1 MEENLSM
8 KIIYKNIE
16 VETEENITIE
26 ELFKEM
32 LEEKENIIASMINNE
47 VKPLNYRLKEKDE
60 VELLDTT
67 TRDGAR
73 VYTRGLLFVMAMAFH
88 ELYPDIQ
95 LTVNYQLSSSMFC
108 EIENAVVTEEMIE
121 NVKKK
126 MQEIIKKDLP
136 IKKVEMKKEEAIT
149 FIQKENTGI
158 GKMQLENKEKEEVS
172 FYFCEEYFN
181 YFYGVMPI
189 STGYIKLFD
198 IMKYQEGFLIRY
210 PSKNK
215 PNEIKPYQEGKK
227 LLATLEEYD
236 DINRILGISTLE
248 QLNEKIRNGQGKDVI
263 LLSEALHEKKIASIS
278 DKIIE
283 NRKKRVILIAGPSS
297 SGKTTFAKRLGIQLR
312 LNGLKPKT
320 ISVDNYFV
328 EREDTPKD
336 EFGNYNFEALE
347 AVDLKL
353 LNEHLVKLLNGEEIE
368 MPTFDFKEGHK
379 YYSGQKMKLEEDE
392 VLVMEGIHCLNDKL
406 TPDIPK
412 EQKFKIYISALTVL
426 NIDYYNR
433 ISTTDTRII
442 RRTVR
447 DNQFRGYDA
456 LKTLSS
462 WYSIS
467 AGEEKNIFP
476 FQEDADVMF
485 NTSLVYEI
493 NALKEYALPLFEQIT
508 PEDEEYSEAKRLY
521 KFLKYF
527 EPIDAEDIP
536 RNSLLQ
542 EFLGNSIFEE

>member
-1 MEENLSM
+1 M
-8 KIIYKNIE
+8 KVVYKNIE
-16 VETEENITIE
+16 VEIENKNVTIIE
-26 ELFKEM
+26 AFKE
-32 LEEKENIIASMINNE
+32 EINEKENVIAGMINNE
-47 VKPLNYRLKEKDE
+47 VKPLNYVLKENDN
-60 VELLDTT
+60 VELLDTS

-73 VYTRGLLFVMAMAFH
+73 IYTRGLLFIMAKAFK
-88 ELYPDIQ
+88 ELYPQIK
-95 LTVNYQLSSSMFC
+95 LTVNFQLSSSMFC
-108 EIENAVVTEEMIE
+108 EVENEIVTSEMIE
-121 NVKKK
+121 NVKAK
-126 MQEIIKKDLP
+126 MEEIIAKNLL
-136 IKKVEMKKEEAIT
+136 IEKKELSKKEASE
-149 FIQKENTGI
+149 FIKKENTQI
-158 GKMQLENKEKEEVS
+158 GEIQLENKDKKEVS
-172 FYFCEEYFN
+172 LYFCEEYYN

-198 IMKYQEGFLIRY
+198 IIKYHDGFLIRY

-227 LLATLEEYD
+227 LLTALKEYD
-236 DINRILGISTLE
+236 DIYSILGIGTLS
-248 QLNEKIRNGQGKDVI
+248 QLNEKIRNGEAKDII
-263 LLSEALHEKKIASIS
+263 LLSEALHEKKIANIA

-283 NRKKRVILIAGPSS
+283 DRNKRVILIAGPSS

-328 EREDTPKD
+328 EREKTPKD

-368 MPTFDFKEGHK
+368 VPTFNFKKGKKEFTGK
-379 YYSGQKMKLEEDE
+379 TMKLEDDE
-392 VLVMEGIHCLNDKL
+392 VLIMEGIHCLNDKL
-406 TPDIPK
+406 TPAIDK
-412 EQKFKIYISALTVL
+412 RQKFKIYISALTVL

-433 ISTTDTRII
+433 ISTTDTRIV

-447 DNQFRGYDA
+447 DSRFRGYDA

-467 AGEEKNIFP
+467 AGEEKYIFP

-485 NTSLVYEI
+485 NTSLIYEI
-493 NALKEYALPLFEQIT
+493 NALKKYALPLFSKIGK
-508 PEDEEYSEAKRLY
+508 EEKEYAEAKRLTE
-521 KFLKYF
+521 FLKYF
-527 EPIDAEDIP
+527 EQIDVEDIP
-536 RNSLLQ
+536 KNSLLR
-542 EFLGNSIFEE
+542 EFIGGGIFKYD

>member
-1 MEENLSM
+1 M
-8 KIIYKNIE
+8 KVVYKNIE
-16 VETEENITIE
+16 LEIENKNVTIIE
-26 ELFKEM
+26 AFKEKIN
-32 LEEKENIIASMINNE
+32 EKENVIAGMINNE
-47 VKPLNYRLKEKDE
+47 VKPLNYVLKENDN
-60 VELLDTT
+60 VELLDTS

-73 VYTRGLLFVMAMAFH
+73 IYTRGLLFIMAKAFK
-88 ELYPDIQ
+88 ELYPQIK
-95 LTVNYQLSSSMFC
+95 LTVNFQLSSSMFC
-108 EIENAVVTEEMIE
+108 EVENEIVTSEMIE
-121 NVKKK
+121 NVKAK
-126 MQEIIKKDLP
+126 MEEIIAKNLL
-136 IKKVEMKKEEAIT
+136 IEKKELSKKEASE
-149 FIQKENTGI
+149 FIKKENTQI
-158 GKMQLENKEKEEVS
+158 GEIQLENKDKKEVS
-172 FYFCEEYFN
+172 LYFCEEYYN

-198 IMKYQEGFLIRY
+198 IIKYHDGFLIRY

-227 LLATLEEYD
+227 LLTALKEYD
-236 DINRILGISTLE
+236 DIYSILGIGTLS
-248 QLNEKIRNGQGKDVI
+248 QLNEKIRNGEAKDII
-263 LLSEALHEKKIASIS
+263 LLSEALHEKKIANIA

-283 NRKKRVILIAGPSS
+283 DRNKRVILIAGPSS

-328 EREDTPKD
+328 EREKTPKD

-368 MPTFDFKEGHK
+368 VPTFNFKKGRKEFTGK
-379 YYSGQKMKLEEDE
+379 TMKLEDDE
-392 VLVMEGIHCLNDKL
+392 VLIMEGIHCLNDQL
-406 TPDIPK
+406 TPAIDK
-412 EQKFKIYISALTVL
+412 RQKFKIYISALTVL

-433 ISTTDTRII
+433 ISTTDTRIV

-447 DNQFRGYDA
+447 DSRFRGYDA

-467 AGEEKNIFP
+467 AGEEKYIFP

-485 NTSLVYEI
+485 NTSLIYEI
-493 NALKEYALPLFEQIT
+493 NALKKYALPLFSKIGK
-508 PEDEEYSEAKRLY
+508 EEKEYAEAKRLTE
-521 KFLKYF
+521 FLKYF
-527 EPIDAEDIP
+527 EQIDVEDIP
-536 RNSLLQ
+536 KNSLLR
-542 EFLGNSIFEE
+542 EFIGGGIFKYD

>member
-1 MEENLSM
+1 M
-8 KIIYKNIE
+8 KVSYKNIE
-16 VETEENITIE
+16 VEIKDENLTVIDA
-26 ELFKEM
+26 FKEAI
-32 LEEKENIIASMINNE
+32 EEKENVIACMVNNE
-47 VKPLNYRLKEKDE
+47 VKPLDYVLKQNDE
-60 VELLDTT
+60 VELLNTSS
-67 TRDGAR
+67 RDGAR
-73 VYTRGLLFVMAMAFH
+73 IYTRGLLFIMGKAFN
-88 ELYPDIQ
+88 ELYPEVK
-95 LTVNYQLSSSMFC
+95 LTVNFQLSSSMFC
-108 EIENAVVTEEMIE
+108 KIEKDTINEEMIK
-121 NVKKK
+121 NIKAK
-126 MQEIIKKDLP
+126 MQEIIDKNLK
-136 IKKVEMKKEEAIT
+136 IKKVEMSKEEAT
-149 FIQKENTGI
+149 EFLKKENTGI
-158 GKMQLENKEKEEVS
+158 GKIQIENKEKETVS
-172 FYFCEEYFN
+172 LYFCEEYYN

-198 IMKYQEGFLIRY
+198 IMKYHDGFLIRY

-236 DINRILGISTLE
+236 DIYRILGIATLS
-248 QLNEKIRNGQGKDVI
+248 QLNEKIRNGEAKDII
-263 LLSEALHEKKIASIS
+263 LLSEALHEKKIANIA

-283 NRKKRVILIAGPSS
+283 DRKKRVILIAGPSS
-297 SGKTTFAKRLGIQLR
+297 SGKTTFAKRLGIQLK

-328 EREDTPKD
+328 EREQTPKD

-368 MPTFDFKEGHK
+368 VPTFDFKKGTK
-379 YYSGQKMKLEEDE
+379 YYTGKTMKLEDDE
-392 VLVMEGIHCLNDKL
+392 VLVMEGIHCLNDEL
-406 TPDIPK
+406 TPAIDK
-412 EQKFKIYISALTVL
+412 NQKFKIYISALTVL

-447 DNQFRGYDA
+447 DSQFRGYDA
-456 LKTLSS
+456 IKTLSS

-476 FQEDADVMF
+476 FQEGADVMF

-493 NALKEYALPLFEQIT
+493 NALKKYALPLFSQIGK
-508 PEDEEYSEAKRLY
+508 EEKEYAEAKRLTE
-521 KFLKYF
+521 FLKYF
-527 EPIDAEDIP
+527 EQIDIEDIP
-536 RNSLLQ
+536 KNSLLR
-542 EFLGNSIFEE
+542 EFIGGGIFDYD

>member
-1 MEENLSM
+1 M
-8 KIIYKNIE
+8 KVVYKNIE
-16 VETEENITIE
+16 VEIENKNVTIIE
-26 ELFKEM
+26 AFKEKIN
-32 LEEKENIIASMINNE
+32 EKENVIAGMINNE
-47 VKPLNYRLKEKDE
+47 VKPLNYVLKENDN
-60 VELLDTT
+60 VELLDTS

-73 VYTRGLLFVMAMAFH
+73 IYTRGLLFIMAKAFK
-88 ELYPDIQ
+88 ELYPQIK
-95 LTVNYQLSSSMFC
+95 LTVNFQLSSSMFC
-108 EIENAVVTEEMIE
+108 EVENEIVTSEMIE
-121 NVKKK
+121 NVKAK
-126 MQEIIKKDLP
+126 MEEIIAKNLL
-136 IKKVEMKKEEAIT
+136 IEKKELSKKEASE
-149 FIQKENTGI
+149 FIKKENTQI
-158 GKMQLENKEKEEVS
+158 GEIQLENKDKKEVS
-172 FYFCEEYFN
+172 LYFCEEYYN

-198 IMKYQEGFLIRY
+198 IIKYHDGFLIRY

-227 LLATLEEYD
+227 LLTALKEYD
-236 DINRILGISTLE
+236 DIYSILGIGTLS
-248 QLNEKIRNGQGKDVI
+248 QLNEKIRNGEAKDII
-263 LLSEALHEKKIASIS
+263 LLSEALHEKKIANIA

-283 NRKKRVILIAGPSS
+283 DRNKRVILIAGPSS

-328 EREDTPKD
+328 EREKTPKD

-368 MPTFDFKEGHK
+368 VPTFNFKKGRKEFTGK
-379 YYSGQKMKLEEDE
+379 TMKLEDDE
-392 VLVMEGIHCLNDKL
+392 VLIMEGIHCLNDKL
-406 TPDIPK
+406 TPAIDK
-412 EQKFKIYISALTVL
+412 RQKFKIYISALTVL

-433 ISTTDTRII
+433 ISTTDTRIV

-447 DNQFRGYDA
+447 DSRFRGYDA

-467 AGEEKNIFP
+467 AGEEKYIFP

-485 NTSLVYEI
+485 NTSLIYEI
-493 NALKEYALPLFEQIT
+493 NALKKYALPLFSKIGK
-508 PEDEEYSEAKRLY
+508 EEKEYAEAKRLTE
-521 KFLKYF
+521 FLKYF
-527 EPIDAEDIP
+527 EQIDVEDIP
-536 RNSLLQ
+536 KNSLLR
-542 EFLGNSIFEE
+542 EFIGGGIFKYD